1 MIMFHQYE
9 ETLDLTVAIREF
21 LTLNRAWICCVLFAR
36 FAPQYARRSTRLEE
50 CGSEGVHVSTAS
62 RRWRAADFN
71 DLYVGSG

>member
-36 FAPQYARRSTRLEE
+36 FAPNTPGEARGLKNAE
-50 CGSEGVHVSTAS
+50 VKAS
-62 RRWRAADFN
+62 M
-71 DLYVGSG
+71 